1 MGPADDGDGVA
12 TEEGDGV
19 GVTAGCG
26 VLALGAGLVGVTRG
40 VGLGV
45 AAGRDLEG
53 TVVGETVCCARV
65 GESVAADSGL
75 TSR

>member
-1 MGPADDGDGVA
+1 VPV
-12 TEEGDGV
+12 
-19 GVTAGCG
+19 GCG

-53 TVVGETVCCARV
+53 IAVGETVCCV
-65 GESVAADSGL
+65 GESVAADSGR